1 MSACRVTLTPF
12 SDGAAIEKV
21 LVRYELDDYAV
32 PAGGELFRA
41 QLNTV
46 SVPGAEP
53 LDAAVWDA
61 GGPVACETGETAS
74 YPIVYRHWIAKRDAA
89 GPVTIQYTV
98 LPCEGLRS
106 GRHGP
111 YFRFAREAGGVNGPG
126 LAFLVDLPGWTGSV
140 SLHWDLSHL
149 PKGSRGVCAWGEGDA
164 AKEGSL
170 DTLRQIYYA
179 FGRVQ
184 ALTEGDFGFYWLTEP
199 PFDVRALADLTRKLF
214 GIMRDFFRDD
224 QKAYRI
230 FMRRDF
236 TETSGGTALERSY
249 MFGWNDRQPVSV
261 EGMLNL
267 LAHEMVHNWPHLHDE
282 PYGVT
287 TWYAEGTAEY
297 YSVMIPLRHGL
308 ITREQA
314 LSEIQKRTDG
324 YYTNPTRHLSNMEA
338 AKVCW
343 QDRRA
348 QRLSYGRGIFFL
360 ANTDA
365 KIIRATDGRRSIDDV
380 VLDILEQGRRGAALG
395 NEVFLETVKR
405 VGGIDVTGD
414 WRVMH
419 EGGHFAPDPDSFGG
433 LFSVTEEKALEA
445 DTGMDA
451 LSYRWA
457 LR

>member
-12 SDGAAIEKV
+12 SDGAQIEKV
-21 LVRYELDDYAV
+21 LVRYELDDLSV
-32 PAGGELFRA
+32 SAGQELFRA

-53 LDAAVWDA
+53 RDMAVQDAN
-61 GGPVACETGETAS
+61 GPVACETKETNP
-74 YPIVYRHWIAKRDAA
+74 YPILYRHWSAKRDTA

-98 LPCEGLRS
+98 VPCEGLKS

-111 YFRFAREAGGVNGPG
+111 YFQFAREAGGVNGPG
-126 LAFLVDLPGWTGSV
+126 LAFLIDLPGWTGSV

-149 PKGSRGVCAWGEGDA
+149 PKGSRGVCTWGEGDV

-170 DTLRQIYYA
+170 DLLRQIYYA
-179 FGRVQ
+179 FGPVQ

-199 PFDVRALADLTRKLF
+199 AFDVVALADFTRKLF
-214 GIMRDFFRDD
+214 GIMQGFFRDD
-224 QKAYRI
+224 QKVYRI

-249 MFGWNDRQPVSV
+249 MFGWNDHQPVSAA
-261 EGMLNL
+261 EKQNL

-297 YSVMIPLRHGL
+297 YSIMIPLRYGL
-308 ITREQA
+308 ITKELA

-338 AKVCW
+338 AIICW

-348 QRLSYGRGIFFL
+348 QRLAYGRGIFFL

-365 KIIRATDGRRSIDDV
+365 KILRATNGQKSIDDV
-380 VLDILEQGRRGAALG
+380 VLDILEQGRKGAVLG
-395 NEVFLETVKR
+395 NEVFLEAVKR
-405 VGGIDVTGD
+405 IGGVDVTED
-414 WRVMH
+414 WRAMH
-419 EGGHFAPDPDSFGG
+419 EGEPFAPDPDSFGG
-433 LFSVTEEKALEA
+433 LFSLTEEKTLEA
-445 DTGMDA
+445 DTGRIA

>member
-12 SDGAAIEKV
+12 SDGDQIDKV
-21 LVRYELDDYAV
+21 LVRYELDDLTVA
-32 PAGGELFRA
+32 AGQELFRA

-53 LDAAVWDA
+53 RDVAVRDAK
-61 GGPVACETGETAS
+61 GPVDCETEETNP
-74 YPIVYRHWIAKRDAA
+74 YPIVYRHWSPRRDMA

-98 LPCEGLRS
+98 IPCEGLQS

-111 YFRFAREAGGVNGPG
+111 YFQFAREAGGVNGPG
-126 LAFLVDLPGWTGSV
+126 IAFLIDLPGWTGSV

-149 PKGSRGVCAWGEGDA
+149 PEGSRGVCTWGEGDVS
-164 AKEGSL
+164 KEGSL
-170 DTLRQIYYA
+170 DALRQIYYA
-179 FGRVQ
+179 FGPVQ

-199 PFDVRALADLTRKLF
+199 DFDVRALADFTRKLF
-214 GIMRDFFRDD
+214 SIMQGFFRDD
-224 QKAYRI
+224 QKVYRI
-230 FMRRDF
+230 FMRHDC

-249 MFGWNDRQPVSV
+249 MFGWNDHQPVSV
-261 EGMLNL
+261 AEKQNL

-297 YSVMIPLRHGL
+297 YSIMIPLRNGL

-324 YYTNPTRHLSNMEA
+324 YYTNPTRRLSNLEA
-338 AKVCW
+338 AKICW

-365 KIIRATDGRRSIDDV
+365 KIRRATDDKASIDDV
-380 VLDILEQGRRGAALG
+380 VLDILEQGRNGAALG
-395 NEVFLETVKR
+395 NEVFLEAVKR
-405 VGGIDVTGD
+405 VSGIDVTED
-414 WRVMH
+414 WHVMH
-419 EGGHFAPDPDSFGG
+419 AGGHFAPDPDSFDS
-433 LFSVTEEKALEA
+433 LFSVAEEKVPEA
-445 DTGMDA
+445 DTGKEA